1 VLAQGASIHPTV
13 FRDLKEISMF
23 QKTKICSGLM
33 LAFGS
38 TVLMVSAPAFGQQ
51 QLQRVEITGSS
62 IKRLDAET
70 AVPIT
75 VIKIDDLKKQG
86 VTTIEQVMGSLST
99 MQMTQGTSQVV
110 GLGTG
115 GAAFA
120 DLRGIGADK
129 TLVLLNGRRLANNAF
144 DSSSP
149 DLNMI
154 PFAALD
160 RVEVL
165 RDGASSL
172 YGSDAVGGVIN
183 FITRKDFK
191 GGTITVGLDSP
202 QKEGGKNKNVNLGA
216 GFGDLGKDGFNIF
229 GILDFQKQDSIR
241 GTQRPF
247 NTRYPGGI
255 SPTTSPANY
264 FQDGSSGNP
273 TAPTCAAGTNLIPN
287 ATGLA
292 CQMTTSSFVDYIPKS
307 ERTSGLLKG
316 TLKLGQDHEF
326 GVEYFASQSVVRSQ
340 IAPVPYG
347 GLFQNRLRLDGS
359 LNPYYPGNPGAIT
372 PNIPLSPTY
381 VEDGTKA
388 DIKPGFIHVKWR
400 DLPNGPRADENINNQ
415 QRFVASMTGL
425 LAGWDYQAAVTFN
438 ENKVKEN
445 LSGYSD
451 GGLIRGGVLNGIINP
466 FGDQSAAGLALIN
479 QAALDGNIQNAKGT
493 TTGVDARVSKELSDW
508 AGAGR
513 PAALAVGVEGRREKF
528 QQTANTPYAEKV
540 VSSTGI
546 DPETNNVGSR
556 SVYAGYAELNVPIT
570 KALDVTAAV
579 RYDKY
584 SDFGNTTNPKFS
596 FRFQPSQQ
604 LLMRGSYSTGFR
616 APSLYEINSAQAY
629 TNTTI
634 QNDPVNCPDGN
645 AIPGKPEAANCE
657 QQFQSLTGGN
667 KNLKPEI
674 SKNTTLGLAFEPMAG
689 LTLGLDFYWIRLKQQ
704 IGVLDTDDVFT
715 NPAAYPNTYKRNPAG
730 NLATDGS
737 QCPDPATCGYV
748 DLRTQNLGGLNTNG
762 VDLSAKYQMRA
773 AGIGDVGFALNST
786 YVTKYEYQ
794 NYENGAWI
802 QNAGIYSG
810 AGPVFRWQH
819 NASVNWTGQMFGAGV
834 ALHYKSGYVDG
845 ALAPS
850 APADASVSSYT
861 TLDAYGS
868 WLPKKG
874 ISLTL
879 GVKNLGD
886 INPPLS
892 YQTRTFQAG
901 YDPRFTDPTGRT
913 FYLRGN
919 FTF

>member
-1 VLAQGASIHPTV
+1 
-13 FRDLKEISMF
+13 MF
-23 QKTKICSGLM
+23 KKTKLCSGLM
-33 LAFGS
+33 LAFGG
-38 TVLMVSAPAFGQQ
+38 TLAISANPAFAQQ
-51 QLQRVEITGSS
+51 QLERVEITGSS
-62 IKRLDAET
+62 IKRIDAET
-70 AVPIT
+70 SVPIT
-75 VIKIDDLKKQG
+75 VLRIEDLRKQG
-86 VTTIEQVMGSLST
+86 VTTIEQVMASLSN

-154 PFAALD
+154 PFAALE

-191 GGTITVGLDSP
+191 GGTITIGLDSP
-202 QKEGGKNKNVNLGA
+202 QEAGGKSNSVNLGA
-216 GFGDLGKDGFNIF
+216 GLGELGKDGFNVF
-229 GILDFQKQDSIR
+229 GIVDLQKQQAIG

-247 NTRYPGGI
+247 NTRFAGGL

-287 ATGLA
+287 STGKA

-307 ERTSGLLKG
+307 ERISGLLKG
-316 TLKLGQDHEF
+316 TLKISQDHEF
-326 GVEYFASQSVVRSQ
+326 GLEYFASQSVIRSQ

-372 PNIPLSPTY
+372 PNIPLSATY
-381 VEDGTKA
+381 IQDGTRA
-388 DIKPGFIHVKWR
+388 DVKPGFINVKWR
-400 DLPNGPRADENINNQ
+400 DLPNGPRADENTNNQ

-425 LAGWDYQAAVTFN
+425 VAGWDYQAAATYN

-445 LSGYSD
+445 LSGYSN
-451 GGLIRGGVLNGIINP
+451 GAVIRGGVLNGIINP
-466 FGDQSAAGLALIN
+466 FGDQNAAGLALIDS
-479 QAALDGNIQNAKGT
+479 AALNGNILNAKGT

-508 AGAGR
+508 IGAGR
-513 PAALAVGVEGRREKF
+513 PAAFAFGVEARREKF
-528 QQTANTPYAEKV
+528 QQTANTEYAEKV
-540 VSSTGI
+540 VASTGI

-570 KALDVTAAV
+570 KTLDVTAAV

-629 TNTTI
+629 TNTTQ
-634 QNDPVNCPDGN
+634 QNDPINCPGGV
-645 AIPGKPEAANCE
+645 AIPGKPEAANCD
-657 QQFQSLTGGN
+657 QQFQALTGGN
-667 KNLKPEI
+667 KNLKPET
-674 SKNTTLGLAFEPMAG
+674 SKNTTLGLVLEPLVG
-689 LTLGLDFYWIRLKQQ
+689 LTLGLDLYWIRIKQLV
-704 IGVLDTDDVFT
+704 GTLDTDDVFA
-715 NPAAYPNTYKRNPAG
+715 NAAAYPSTYKRTPSG

-737 QCPDPATCGYV
+737 QCPEPATCGYV
-748 DLRTQNLGGLNTNG
+748 DLRTQNLGGINTNG
-762 VDLSAKYQMRA
+762 VDLSARYQLRA
-773 AGIGDVGFALNST
+773 GSAGDFGFTMNST
-786 YVTKYEYQ
+786 YVSKYEYQ
-794 NYENGAWI
+794 NYENGPWI
-802 QNAGIYSG
+802 QNVGVYSG

-819 NASVNWTGQMFGAGV
+819 NASVNWSSGMFAAGMS
-834 ALHYKSGYVDG
+834 AHYKSGYTD
-845 ALAPS
+845 ADPTD
-850 APADASVSSYT
+850 PAVSSYST
-861 TLDAYGS
+861 FDAYGT
-868 WLPKKG
+868 WLPTKG
-874 ISLTL
+874 LSLTL

-886 INPPLS
+886 RTPPLT